1 MDNSSSKY
9 HHGNLKQALI
19 EAGQQ
24 LLIEKGING
33 LSLRETAK
41 SVGVSHTAPYRHFTD
56 KEALLAAIAES
67 GFESLAEALLN
78 TIKEHPNDP
87 KEQLT
92 EATVTYVKLA
102 VTRLEM
108 HQLMFG
114 DGFDDEAMSE
124 TMLEKKQQTFNAL
137 SKIIKNGQK
146 KNIYKK
152 AETVELVIAAWSM
165 MHGYTMLL
173 TTGQLRDSVTSLMQI
188 EKLARSVAT
197 HLIDGLAKR

>member
-1 MDNSSSKY
+1 MADPTPKY

-41 SVGVSHTAPYRHFTD
+41 SAGVSHTAPYRHFTD

-78 TIKEHPNDP
+78 TIKQHPGDP

-92 EATVTYVKLA
+92 AATVAYVKLA

-152 AETVELVIAAWSM
+152 AETLELVIAAWSM

-188 EKLARSVAT
+188 EKLARSIAT
-197 HLIDGLAKR
+197 HLIDGLAKH

>member
-1 MDNSSSKY
+1 MAKTEQKY

-24 LLIEKGING
+24 VLIEKGING

-41 SVGVSHTAPYRHFTD
+41 AVGVSHTAPYRHFAD

-78 TIKEHPNDP
+78 TIEQHPKDP
-87 KEQLT
+87 REQLCA
-92 EATVTYVKLA
+92 ATAAYVKLA
-102 VTRLEM
+102 VTRIEM

-124 TMLEKKQQTFNAL
+124 TMLEKKQHVFNAL

-146 KNIYKK
+146 KKIYKK
-152 AETVELVIAAWSM
+152 AETLELTIAAWSM

-173 TTGQLRDSVTSLMQI
+173 TTGQLRESVRSLMQI
-188 EKLARSVAT
+188 EKLARSIT
-197 HLIDGLAKR
+197 NHLIDGLKES

>member
-1 MDNSSSKY
+1 MTSSSSKY

-24 LLIEKGING
+24 ILIEKGING

-41 SVGVSHTAPYRHFTD
+41 AAGVSHTAPYRHFTD

-78 TIKEHPNDP
+78 TIEQHPDDP
-87 KEQLT
+87 KEQLAA
-92 EATVTYVKLA
+92 ATATYVKLA

-114 DGFDDEAMSE
+114 DGFDDDAMSE
-124 TMLEKKQQTFNAL
+124 TMLEKKQQIFDAL
-137 SKIIKNGQK
+137 SKIIENGQK
-146 KNIYKK
+146 KNIFKK
-152 AETVELVIAAWSM
+152 AETLELVIAAWSM

-197 HLIDGLAKR
+197 HLIDGLVER

>member
-1 MDNSSSKY
+1 MTISSSKY
-9 HHGNLKQALI
+9 HHGNLKQALV

-24 LLIEKGING
+24 ILIEKGING

-41 SVGVSHTAPYRHFTD
+41 AAGVSHTAPYRHFMD

-78 TIKEHPNDP
+78 TIEQHPDDP
-87 KEQLT
+87 KEQLAA
-92 EATVTYVKLA
+92 ATAIYVKLA

-114 DGFDDEAMSE
+114 DGFDDDAMSE
-124 TMLEKKQQTFNAL
+124 TMLETKQQAFNAL
-137 SKIIKNGQK
+137 SKIIENGQK
-146 KNIYKK
+146 KNIFKK
-152 AETVELVIAAWSM
+152 AETLELVIAMWSM
-165 MHGYTMLL
+165 MHGYAMLL

-197 HLIDGLAKR
+197 HLIDGLAER